1 MKITLEDHSDEV
13 LAALESACAIALET
27 CGLVAEGYAKKQCP
41 VDTGTLRKSIT
52 HTVDTN
58 EKTAYIGTNS
68 EYATYVEMGTGKY
81 YTGGRPKPWS
91 HQDEKGNW
99 HTTAGQ
105 RAQPY
110 LKPAVADH
118 AEQYKNIIQAA
129 LKGK

>member
-27 CGLVAEGYAKKQCP
+27 CN
-41 VDTGTLRKSIT
+41 SIT

-58 EKTAYIGTNS
+58 EQTAYIGTNS

-81 YTGGRPKPWS
+81 YPGGRSKPWS
-91 HQDEKGNW
+91 YQDENGNW
-99 HTTAGQ
+99 HTTSGQ

-129 LKGK
+129 LKGR